1 MQNENVQNENIQN
14 QAGQIKRNPTRYND
28 KINRGENEK
37 SIEDDFSTSS
47 GKNNSSQLYDDENDL
62 GGSPVSD
69 SSGDES
75 TEFSGGPEAG
85 IYDERSGNITEAQQ
99 GGPGASTTKGVQ
111 RETQQSQQ
119 QSGESLGREKNEPNQ
134 AGAGASYGAPSEGIR
149 TDKGEDV
156 VRQKNAQGIDEEK
169 QMQGGANKG
178 GQVGGAFGKDKE
190 GNRNQSVDKGM

>member
-1 MQNENVQNENIQN
+1 MQNENIQN
-14 QAGQIKRNPTRYND
+14 QAGQIKRNPTRHND
-28 KINRGENEK
+28 KINRGDNEK
-37 SIEDDFSTSS
+37 SFEDDISTRR
-47 GKNNSSQLYDDENDL
+47 GENNSSQFYDDENDL

-85 IYDERSGNITEAQQ
+85 IYDEKSGN
-99 GGPGASTTKGVQ
+99 TKDVQ

-119 QSGESLGREKNEPNQ
+119 QSGESLGREKNEANQ
-134 AGAGASYGAPSEGIR
+134 AGAGASYGG
-149 TDKGEDV
+149 D
-156 VRQKNAQGIDEEK
+156 VRQKNSQSNDDEEK

-190 GNRNQSVDKGM
+190 GNRNKSVDQGM